1 MKKRIV
7 LQANTKFLG
16 SQRRVRKVKKVLVLG
31 LMGVLVQMFIQKF
44 SGRNET
50 GHEKCNEQNCILL

>member
-44 SGRNET
+44 SGRNGT
-50 GHEKCNEQNCILL
+50 GHEKCNEQNRILL

>member
-44 SGRNET
+44 SGRN
-50 GHEKCNEQNCILL
+50 